1 MGPGHRQNGGRWQE
15 RHLDAAGAQLMSTSV
30 GRADLAGWCWCGGG
44 LASWWG
50 LSGAGGDLV
59 GQVGTREENEVADGL
74 GAFMGAG
81 GAAVGDGVQVLLV
94 LGWGLAGDAV
104 GLSWGTR

>member
-1 MGPGHRQNGGRWQE
+1 MGPGHRQNRGRRQE
-15 RHLDAAGAQLMSTSV
+15 RHLDAAGAQLMGTSV

-50 LSGAGGDLV
+50 LSGAGGDSV
-59 GQVGTREENEVADGL
+59 GQVRTREEKDIADGL
-74 GAFMGAG
+74 RAFMGAR